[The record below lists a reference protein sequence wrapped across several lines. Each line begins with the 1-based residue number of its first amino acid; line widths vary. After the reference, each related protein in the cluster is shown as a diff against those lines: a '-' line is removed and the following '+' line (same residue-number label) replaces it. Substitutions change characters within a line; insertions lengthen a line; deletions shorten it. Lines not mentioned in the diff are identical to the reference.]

1 MKTTT
6 ATTGRQAKYHVT
18 VVSTVLDGT
27 EFRCTIRRRIGVFG
41 TIDGARAFAE
51 AQARRPEVR
60 NAKSRI
66 RFIIRHNG
74 KTVAQIKV
82 QEAI

>member
-1 MKTTT
+1 MTTRTTT
-6 ATTGRQAKYHVT
+6 GKQAKYYVAA
-18 VVSTVLDGT
+18 VSTTLAGT
-27 EFRCTIRRRIGVFG
+27 RFRCTIHRTIGKFD
-41 TIDGARAFAE
+41 TADEARAFAE
-51 AQARRPEVR
+51 AQVRRPEVR

-74 KTVAQIKV
+74 KTIAQIKV